1 MSNASGTMSR
11 KEKSGAALVEMC
23 SVRVGKT
30 LFGVPI
36 THILEIVGG
45 AHPQP
50 VPLAPRFVGGLVH
63 YRGDV
68 LTTVSLRHLLELP
81 PLEGAQ
87 DILVLESGGG
97 CFGLLVDSVG
107 EVLTVSSADHEPN
120 PSILDEKRRK
130 LFAGAYK
137 LKDSLLVM
145 LDPERLD
152 PIRLD
157 TAQPAAALAA

>member
-1 MSNASGTMSR
+1 MSTAAVPLDR
-11 KEKSGAALVEMC
+11 KEKTAAHMVEMC
-23 SVRVGKT
+23 SVRVGQV

-36 THILEIVGG
+36 THILEIVGS
-45 AHPQP
+45 ARPQP
-50 VPLAPRFVGGLVH
+50 VPLAPVFVGGLFH

-68 LTTVSLRHLLELP
+68 LTTVSLRQLLGLP
-81 PLEGAQ
+81 PREGAQ
-87 DILVLESGGG
+87 SILVLESSGG

-120 PSILDEKRRK
+120 PSILDERSRA

-145 LDPERLD
+145 LTLSNWTPCG
-152 PIRLD
+152 
-157 TAQPAAALAA
+157 

>member
-1 MSNASGTMSR
+1 MVIDR
-11 KEKSGAALVEMC
+11 KDKKTVAMVEMC
-23 SVRVGKT
+23 SVRLGQT

-36 THILEIVGG
+36 SHILEIVGS
-45 AHPQP
+45 ARPQP
-50 VPLAPRFVGGLVH
+50 VPLAPPYVGGLVH

-68 LTTVSLRHLLELP
+68 LTTVSLRQLLGMP
-81 PLEGAQ
+81 PKEGPQ
-87 DILVLESGGG
+87 DILVLESKGG

-120 PSILDEKRRK
+120 PSILDERRRA

-152 PIRLD
+152 PMRLSE
-157 TAQPAAALAA
+157 TRAA